1 MSRAS
6 AGRLRAYAPRL
17 LAPGVVRTGLVS
29 AGLAVAVASGLAV
42 TGESF
47 HAIVLVAAALAVALV
62 VLGIVHPRAIFG
74 MLVFSAVVYPAVP
87 VVAGRGAN
95 PIDLLLPI
103 ALFTTWF
110 FGRPEPPRF
119 GLDAELESRRRAVA
133 RAGIFYYAVAVASL
147 VALGMRGNVPGA
159 LDSLL
164 ILTRSF
170 QAAAYFYLVSRLARG
185 RAGVYFVRNAVL
197 AAFLVAVVINLPLVA
212 FWGIPRAGSVLV
224 LGPAGPRA
232 AASWVIGQSH
242 IVITNPNEMAAGC
255 LLVWALL
262 VALPLRG
269 PWQRLALAASFL
281 LLLATSSRSGILSW
295 LAFVVALGF
304 SPGHRKLLFLP
315 LLGLAAFPLLPEDL
329 SGRIVRTAVMQEGSF
344 EAYSSLIR
352 VFCWYAAVAIFLDH
366 PILGA
371 GYLGLR
377 HVGHEYNPLGLYLET
392 AESFYLETAAGMG
405 VLGLAALAVFARA
418 SWRLGRAAFRRGEP
432 GSPARRMGEV
442 APPFLLAIAI
452 GNLTGDN
459 LVGLLNG
466 AQLAIFL
473 GLLGRVAVD
482 PDCRRSPAPV
492 S

>member
-1 MSRAS
+1 VTDALT
-6 AGRLRAYAPRL
+6 ARL
-17 LAPGVVRTGLVS
+17 LAPAVVRTALVAVGLV
-29 AGLAVAVASGLAV
+29 VAVASGLAV

-47 HAIVLVAAALAVALV
+47 HAIVLVAAAFAVGVV
-62 VLGIVHPRAIFG
+62 VLGIVWPRAVFG
-74 MLVFSAVVYPAVP
+74 ALVFNAVIYPAVP
-87 VVAGRGAN
+87 VIAGRGAN
-95 PIDLLLPI
+95 PIDVLLPI

-110 FGRPEPPRF
+110 FGRPEPARF
-119 GLDAELESRRRAVA
+119 GLDLELEGRRRAVA
-133 RAGIFYYAVAVASL
+133 RAGLFYYAVAVASL
-147 VALGMRGNVPGA
+147 VALGVSGNVSGA

-185 RAGVYFVRNAVL
+185 RDGVRFVRNAVL
-197 AAFLVAVVINLPLVA
+197 AAFLVAAVVNLPLVA

-224 LGPAGPRA
+224 LGPPGPRA

-242 IVITNPNEMAAGC
+242 VVITNPNEMAAGC

-262 VALPLRG
+262 IALPLRR
-269 PWQRLALAASFL
+269 PWQGLALAVSFL
-281 LLLATSSRSGILSW
+281 LLLASASRSGILSW
-295 LAFVVALGF
+295 LAFVAVLGLV
-304 SPGHRKLLFLP
+304 PGHRKLLLLP
-315 LLGLAAFPLLPEDL
+315 LLGLAAFPLLPDDL
-329 SGRIVRTAVMQEGSF
+329 AGRIVRTAVMQEGSF
-344 EAYSSLIR
+344 EAYSSIIR
-352 VFCWYAAVAIFLDH
+352 IFCWYAAIAIFLDH

-377 HVGHEYNPLGLYLET
+377 HIGHEYNPLGLYLQT

-405 VLGLAALAVFARA
+405 VLGLTALAVFGWAC
-418 SWRLGRAAFRRGEP
+418 WRLGRAAYRHGEP

-442 APPFLLAIAI
+442 APPFLLAVAV

-473 GLLGRVAVD
+473 GVLGRVAVD
-482 PDCRRSPAPV
+482 PDCRRAAAPAP
-492 S
+492 